1 MRSDARV
8 SGEYATKGLVGERIN
23 CTGRRL
29 LRWRSGQNSTSPL
42 VGGVPLGGSG
52 TSGGATSAAY
62 CFISAA
68 RLGGHSGRYLLTS
81 VGVGVRVKVRVRIRV
96 RVSWLAD
103 PSPSP
108 NPNQVVTPAG
118 TYLVTR
124 YLLTQSALR
133 NAPQERP
140 ISMSRSR
147 SRSGLPGL
155 GSGLGLG

>member
-1 MRSDARV
+1 M
-8 SGEYATKGLVGERIN
+8 
-23 CTGRRL
+23 
-29 LRWRSGQNSTSPL
+29 
-42 VGGVPLGGSG
+42 GGSG

-81 VGVGVRVKVRVRIRV
+81 VGVGVRVKVRVKVRVRIRV

-118 TYLVTR
+118 TY
-124 YLLTQSALR
+124 
-133 NAPQERP
+133 
-140 ISMSRSR
+140 
-147 SRSGLPGL
+147 
-155 GSGLGLG
+155 